1 MDIVRKAETDDSS
14 ELLRLYRQL
23 SPADILPDEKTC
35 GTVIAS
41 LRDNPMTNLL
51 VVERFGGLIATC
63 VLTVIPNITR
73 GGRPYGLIENVVS
86 DERCRRQGVGR
97 RLMEAAAGIARG
109 QGCYKIM
116 LMSGISRP
124 EAHEFY
130 ESIGFDGSTKRAF
143 EMRFE

>member
-23 SPADILPDEKTC
+23 SPADIFPDEKIC
-35 GTVIAS
+35 RDIIAS
-41 LRDNPMTNLL
+41 LGDNPITNLL
-51 VVERFGGLIATC
+51 VVERSGGLIATC
-63 VLTVIPNITR
+63 VLTIIPNITR

-86 DERCRRQGVGR
+86 DKRCRRQGVGR
-97 RLMEAAAGIARG
+97 RLMGAAAGIARG

-116 LMSGISRP
+116 LMSGITRP
-124 EAHEFY
+124 EAHKFY
-130 ESIGFDGSTKRAF
+130 ESIGFDGSSKRAF